1 MKNDLITTRISSVTG
16 ELMLNP
22 ITYTEH
28 VISDFLRYQVTT
40 YPFADASLY
49 DQMRALL
56 NLEETRRTPLM
67 KGPYITLSKSFRQGA
82 SIQQLVSE
90 GVFHPHT
97 ANIAKHPTLFGH
109 QEKAVRAI
117 AKGHPTLV
125 STGTGSG
132 KTEAFL
138 YPIISHCLHLRDQ
151 RALSGITAVIVY
163 PMNALAEDQLER
175 LRGLL
180 AGTGITFGM
189 YIGKTSEVD
198 DDAVGIRLPQGS
210 SKADYEAK
218 LAELAQKNQRQAVFP
233 YEERISRQSMRQS
246 PPRILLTNV
255 KQLELLLTRQRDV
268 QLFDGA
274 TLDFLVF
281 DEAHTFSGAA
291 GAETAVLI
299 RRLRAFCGREV
310 DETVCIATSATIV
323 DAERGPEAGRDFAAR
338 FFGVDPQTV
347 ALVGEEYEPDQW
359 ADTRTL
365 PTPFP
370 GDATIH
376 LQDVLTIVDANN
388 EPENDR
394 AATVIRSLLGIKTA
408 PATWRTDVY
417 DYLSRSELAYQL
429 AEALSMPRELPAL
442 LKELKSRLGREV
454 SEEELLLWLAL
465 GAAARK
471 GERPFM
477 RPVVHAFVR
486 GVSGAVV
493 TFPEGWQR
501 PKLWLSA
508 IDAADDE
515 GDYRL
520 NVLTCGT
527 CGQHYFEHFLRDFD
541 FTDKVPGGG
550 ELTPTGQQFWRPLEQ
565 SLEGNR
571 VVLLDQLVGRD
582 DEDEDQSIPNSQ
594 PLFMCAACGTMHSDH
609 LTRCA
614 SCGEEH
620 SQVQLW
626 VVKQD
631 DKNPGKL
638 YRCVSCGTN
647 GRRASGGRY
656 REPAKPVRATTV
668 SDVHVLAQNMIQ
680 HAQRKRLLV
689 FSDNR
694 QDAAFQAGW
703 MKDHARR
710 FRLRSLMYGR
720 ITQGPTS
727 IGDLTAHLD
736 DLLNR
741 DDDLSQSL
749 APEVW
754 RMHRKQAEM
763 VKHNEQRKYFLRIQ
777 VLRELVTGVRQR
789 IGLEPWGRIQV
800 NYDGLTADLPFMQA
814 WAEKLALSPETLLA
828 GVASL
833 LDTIRRKSI
842 LLDRDGRIFSR
853 YWNDGDSEIQRGY
866 MPKFAGV
873 PAGLKLTRDPND
885 HKSRVQ
891 QWLSETGHQ
900 TSATQ
905 AVRSWGVPSADVPR
919 ILQDLWQLLTVD
931 LNILVPVTLRY
942 NNNDKPIR
950 GTQGV
955 FQLDADKLRI
965 VPHEGVYRCQT
976 CRRVQVRPTPHDVC
990 MGWLCKGTLVFEE
1003 ENPDDYDLMVLDQQ
1017 FTLLRPEEHSAQV
1030 PNDKRE
1036 RLERAFK
1043 SETSDWVNTLVATPT
1058 LEMGVDIGGLD
1069 SILMR
1074 NVPPLPSNYW
1084 QRAGR
1089 AGRRYRMAVNLT
1101 YARNASHD
1109 RAYFEEPLKLLN
1121 GIIYPPRINLRN
1133 ELMIQKHA
1141 HAAVLTVLNQLR
1153 RDRQLAFEV
1162 QAEINGILNACFP
1175 TYVNTYLFTD
1185 NGYVLSEPLDVS
1197 ILATLISRHETAIIN
1212 HVLTVFASWPAEDQA
1227 VVTEA
1232 QLHQHVQGMTE
1243 ALTAVIKRVW
1253 KRLQW
1258 AMSQMRKLD
1267 EIREKKGTLDAAE
1280 DALYARCDRL
1290 VKKLKGTQARRRS
1303 EGEGFDDTYTY
1314 GVLAAE
1320 GFLPGYGLGTGAI
1333 VGTAQ
1338 IPISQRAF
1346 LKDFDLPR
1354 SPAIALR
1361 EYAPGNLIY
1370 ANGNRFIPRFYHLE
1384 PDAPISYQVDIENQA
1399 ASEIGTAQ
1407 TEQTSLGAS
1416 VLPVVPIADVD
1427 MPHVSHITD
1436 DEDYRF
1442 QMPVTLI
1449 GYEQQ
1454 RHAGGKGYNWGGKTL
1469 LSRHN
1474 VHLRLLNVGSA
1485 QLTGLGILGYP
1496 ISLVSGQSRSPLSS
1510 DAELDNFRAAQL
1522 DRYGEPVQNVG
1533 FSADVIADALSIQD
1547 CHNRIEAYSVAEALR
1562 MGAANV
1568 IDMEVEDLQ
1577 LLCIGKPGQEE
1588 VDILIYDPMPGG
1600 SGLLEQILE
1609 KWRDVVEA
1617 ALDIVAGCPSV
1628 CEQACI
1634 DCLMSYRN
1642 AYYHRYLDR
1651 ETAVTSLT
1659 EWGQQ
1664 LAFTH
1669 DIQAKLPNVEDT
1681 SGEMPVNEAESRLL
1695 AMIQRAGFPTPIA
1708 QYRIDLERPLGH
1720 TIPDFFYDDSSQTV
1734 YEGICIYLDGMSRHI
1749 HGNRETQQRDQRI
1762 REALRNQEYEVIAI
1776 PYTDLADRT
1785 AMAAH
1790 FYRLGKLLVGRS
1802 EAKKKRDNP
1811 DWFTSEG

>member
-1 MKNDLITTRISSVTG
+1 
-16 ELMLNP
+16 MLNP
-22 ITYTEH
+22 ITYTEN

-40 YPFADASLY
+40 YPFADAHLY
-49 DQMRALL
+49 EQMRSLL
-56 NLEETRRTPLM
+56 NLEHTRRSPLL

-82 SIQQLVSE
+82 SIQQLVQE
-90 GVFHPHT
+90 GVLHPHMV
-97 ANIAKHPTLFGH
+97 NIVTHPNLFGH
-109 QEKAVRAI
+109 QEKAVRAVTS
-117 AKGHPTLV
+117 GQPTLV

-132 KTEAFL
+132 KTETFL
-138 YPIISHCLHLRDQ
+138 YPIISHCLRLKDEK
-151 RALSGITAVIVY
+151 ALTGITAVIVY

-189 YIGKTSEVD
+189 YIGKTPELD
-198 DDAVGIRLPQGS
+198 DDAVGVRLPQGS

-218 LAELAQKNQRQAVFP
+218 LAELAEKNQRQAVFP
-233 YEERISRQSMRQS
+233 YEERISRDSMRQS

-268 QLFDGA
+268 QLFDSA
-274 TLDFLVF
+274 TLDYLVF

-299 RRLRAFCGREV
+299 RRLRAFCGRAV

-323 DAERGPEAGRDFAAR
+323 DAVRGPEAGRDFASR
-338 FFGVDPQTV
+338 FFGVNPQAV

-359 ADTRTL
+359 AETRVQ
-365 PTPFP
+365 PSPFP
-370 GDATIH
+370 GDALIH
-376 LQDVLTIVDANN
+376 LQDVLAIVDAS
-388 EPENDR
+388 NDAEHER
-394 AATVIRSLLGIKTA
+394 AATVLRSLLGIRTT
-408 PATWRTDVY
+408 PASWRADVY
-417 DYLSRSELAYQL
+417 DHLSRNELVYQL
-429 AEALSMPRELPAL
+429 VGALIIPRELPDL
-442 LKELKSRLGREV
+442 LKDLKTRLKRDI

-471 GERPFM
+471 RERPFM

-520 NVLTCGT
+520 NVLTCST
-527 CGQHYFEHFLRDFD
+527 CGQHYFEHFLRDFS
-541 FTDKVPGGG
+541 FTDKVPEGG
-550 ELTPTGQQFWRPLEQ
+550 ELTPNGQLYWQPLEQ
-565 SLEGNR
+565 AHEGNR
-571 VVLLDQLVGRD
+571 VILLDQLIGQ
-582 DEDEDQSIPNSQ
+582 DEDEEDQTVSGSQ
-594 PLFMCAACGTMHSDH
+594 PLWFCAACGTMHSDH
-609 LTRCA
+609 LDRCA
-614 SCGEEH
+614 SCGEQD
-620 SQVQLW
+620 SLLQLW

-680 HAQRKRLLV
+680 HAHRKRLLV

-720 ITQGPTS
+720 IQQGPIS

-736 DLLNR
+736 DLLNK

-754 RMHRKQAEM
+754 RVHRKQAET

-777 VLRELVTGVRQR
+777 VLRELTTGVRQR
-789 IGLEPWGRIQV
+789 IGLEPWGRIQLS
-800 NYDGLTADLPFMQA
+800 YRGLHPDLPFIQE
-814 WAEKLALSPETLLA
+814 WAEKLELTPQDLMD

-842 LLDRDGRIFSR
+842 LLDREGYIFSKF
-853 YWNDGDSEIQRGY
+853 WNDGDFEIQRGY
-866 MPKFAGV
+866 MPKYAGV
-873 PAGLKLTRDPND
+873 PTGLKLTRDAND
-885 HKSRVQ
+885 SKSRVQ

-900 TSATQ
+900 TSASQ
-905 AVRSWGVPSADVPR
+905 AVRSWGIPAADVGQF
-919 ILQDLWQLLTVD
+919 LQVLWTLLTAD
-931 LNILVPVTLRY
+931 LNILVPATLTGFQ
-942 NNNDKPIR
+942 NKPIR

-955 FQLDADKLRI
+955 YQIDADKLFI
-965 VPHEGVYRCQT
+965 KPNEGIYRCQT
-976 CRRVQVRPTPHDVC
+976 CRRVQVRPTPNNIC
-990 MGWLCKGTLVFEE
+990 MGWRCGGTLQFED

-1043 SETSDWVNTLVATPT
+1043 SETSDWVNTIVATPT

-1069 SILMR
+1069 AILMR

-1141 HAAVLTVLNQLR
+1141 HATVLTILNQLR
-1153 RDRQLAFEV
+1153 RDKQLNSSV
-1162 QAEINGILNACFP
+1162 CHDIDRILNICFP
-1175 TYVNTYLFTD
+1175 TYVKTYLFDD

-1197 ILATLISRHETAIIN
+1197 MLASLIAKHETTIMQY
-1212 HVLTVFASWPAEDQA
+1212 VLNVFSSWPAEDKL
-1227 VVTEA
+1227 VVAEDLL
-1232 QLHQHVQGMTE
+1232 QQHIQEMTS
-1243 ALTAVIKRVW
+1243 ALTEVISRIW

-1258 AMSQMRKLD
+1258 AMDQMRKLD
-1267 EIREKKGTLDAAE
+1267 AIRAKKGTLDAAE
-1280 DALYARCDRL
+1280 DTLYARCDRL
-1290 VKKLKGTQARRRS
+1290 VKKLKGIQSRRRG
-1303 EGEGFDDTYTY
+1303 ETEGFDDTYTY

-1320 GFLPGYGLGTGAI
+1320 GFLPGYGLGTGSI

-1346 LKDFDLPR
+1346 LNDFDLPR
-1354 SPAIALR
+1354 PPGVALR

-1370 ANGNRFIPRFYHLE
+1370 ANGNRFVPRFYHLE
-1384 PDAPISYQVDIENQA
+1384 PDAPILYQVDIENEA

-1407 TEQTSLGAS
+1407 TGQTSLGTA
-1416 VLPVVPIADVD
+1416 VLPIVPIADVD

-1442 QMPVTLI
+1442 QMPVTVI

-1454 RHAGGKGYNWGGKTL
+1454 RHSGGKGYDWGGITL
-1469 LSRHN
+1469 QSRHN
-1474 VHLRLLNVGSA
+1474 VHLRLLNVGAA
-1485 QLTGLGILGYP
+1485 QLTGLGTLGYP
-1496 ISLVSGQSRSPLSS
+1496 VSLISGQSRSPLSS
-1510 DAELDNFRAAQL
+1510 DAELNNFREAQIE
-1522 DRYGEPVQNVG
+1522 RYGEPVQDIG

-1547 CHNRIEAYSVAEALR
+1547 CNNRIEAYSVAEALR

-1600 SGLLEQILE
+1600 SGLLEQLLE
-1609 KWRDVVEA
+1609 KWNEVVEA
-1617 ALDIVAGCPSV
+1617 ALTIVEGCPSV
-1628 CEQACI
+1628 CEKACV
-1634 DCLMSYRN
+1634 DCLMTYRN
-1642 AYYHRYLDR
+1642 SYYHRHLDR
-1651 ETAVTSLT
+1651 HVAAKSLMNWGNVVT
-1659 EWGQQ
+1659 
-1664 LAFTH
+1664 FTH
-1669 DIQAKLPNVEDT
+1669 DIQPKLPNVEDT

-1695 AMIQRAGFPTPIA
+1695 GMIQRAGFPTPAA
-1708 QYRIDLERPLGH
+1708 QHPIDLGKPLGQ
-1720 TIPDFFYDDSSQTV
+1720 TIPDFFYDDSTQNLF
-1734 YEGICIYLDGMSRHI
+1734 EGICIYLDGMSRHI
-1749 HGNRETQQRDQRI
+1749 HGNRETQQRDQTI
-1762 REALRNQEYEVIAI
+1762 REELRNREYEVITI
-1776 PYTDLADRT
+1776 PFNDLMDRV
-1785 AMAAH
+1785 AMAEH
-1790 FYRLGKLLVGRS
+1790 FYRLGKILVGRS
-1802 EAKKKRDNP
+1802 EAKKKRD
-1811 DWFTSEG
+1811 DTGWFEK